1 MPSSAQ
7 KGEEMNEA
15 RSVSGSFPGFLEAG
29 DLDGKDVTLAIKLV
43 REPGPDDKGVDGK
56 PMDKPIVVFE
66 KARKEWVLNKTNAR
80 TIRLLYGDK
89 FESWKGKTITLYP
102 TTCRAFGETVA
113 CIRVRCGNPSTG
125 KEPDLF

>member
-1 MPSSAQ
+1 M
-7 KGEEMNEA
+7 KEA
-15 RSVSGSFPGFLEAG
+15 ISVSGSFPGFLEAG

-43 REPGPDDKGVDGK
+43 RDPGPDDKGLQGE
-56 PMDKPIVVFE
+56 PMDKPLVVFE

-89 FESWKGKTITLYP
+89 FEGWKGKTITLYP
-102 TTCRAFGETVA
+102 TTCRGFKGETVA
-113 CIRVRCGNPSTG
+113 CIRVRCVNPSTG